1 MWWNLCSSNLL
12 FSLQQ
17 GYILL
22 LILGSLQIFITSCRH
37 HHHHLSGWTWCHSVI
52 ILFSRM
58 SHETLVFMWAQA
70 EAGSPASKIKPITT
84 NIIPVITDW
93 GFRFFVE
100 PAKKAWL
107 SDLIVCGLFS
117 RQEGWR
123 LENEDPTDNNS
134 PLMFKGVVFNEMKGA
149 FVSWHSHKA
158 SKCIEYNIFINALF
172 SPPRVLFGYK
182 LSIKCKVNNSFFFNL
197 FFFSISFFILKR
209 NTLLSY
215 DFFFLS
221 FFLKKSIKTAW
232 GSSHLQKPL
241 TTA

>member
-1 MWWNLCSSNLL
+1 
-12 FSLQQ
+12 
-17 GYILL
+17 
-22 LILGSLQIFITSCRH
+22 
-37 HHHHLSGWTWCHSVI
+37 
-52 ILFSRM
+52 M

-70 EAGSPASKIKPITT
+70 ESGSPASKIKPITT

-182 LSIKCKVNNSFFFNL
+182 LSIKCKVNNSFFL
-197 FFFSISFFILKR
+197 IYFFFQFLFSYLREILYFHMTFSFFL
-209 NTLLSY
+209 
-215 DFFFLS
+215 

>member
-1 MWWNLCSSNLL
+1 MSLSDYFVQSYVSWNPSFYVSTGRSRKPSFKDKTNNHQYNTC
-12 FSLQQ
+12 
-17 GYILL
+17 YHR
-22 LILGSLQIFITSCRH
+22 LGFR
-37 HHHHLSGWTWCHSVI
+37 
-52 ILFSRM
+52 FR
-58 SHETLVFMWAQA
+58 
-70 EAGSPASKIKPITT
+70 
-84 NIIPVITDW
+84 
-93 GFRFFVE
+93 FRFFVE

-182 LSIKCKVNNSFFFNL
+182 LSIKCKVNNSFFL
-197 FFFSISFFILKR
+197 IYFFFQFLFSYLREILYFHM
-209 NTLLSY
+209 T
-215 DFFFLS
+215 FS
-221 FFLKKSIKTAW
+221 FFLFFKKN
-232 GSSHLQKPL
+232 Q
-241 TTA
+241 

>member
-1 MWWNLCSSNLL
+1 M
-12 FSLQQ
+12 
-17 GYILL
+17 
-22 LILGSLQIFITSCRH
+22 
-37 HHHHLSGWTWCHSVI
+37 I

-70 EAGSPASKIKPITT
+70 EAESPASKIKPITT

-172 SPPRVLFGYK
+172 FFPHLGYFSVTNSPSNAK
-182 LSIKCKVNNSFFFNL
+182 QTTL
-197 FFFSISFFILKR
+197 FFLFQLNFSYLREILYFHM
-209 NTLLSY
+209 T
-215 DFFFLS
+215 FFLS
-221 FFLKKSIKTAW
+221 FLFLNQ
-232 GSSHLQKPL
+232 QKL
-241 TTA
+241 LEAVHTYRSL